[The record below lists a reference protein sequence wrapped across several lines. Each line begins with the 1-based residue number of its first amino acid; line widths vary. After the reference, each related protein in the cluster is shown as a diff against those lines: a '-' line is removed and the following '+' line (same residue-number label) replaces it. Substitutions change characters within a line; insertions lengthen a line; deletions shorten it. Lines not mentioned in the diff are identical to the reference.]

1 MGTRVPMDKRAE
13 ERYNDNRIYNLHERG
28 MNMSKTWLITG
39 CSEGGIGAGIARAV
53 LRRGYNAVVTARSV
67 SKVEGIVKDYPET
80 ALALALDV
88 TDADGVR
95 AAVEAATARFGQI
108 DVLVNNAGYCYR
120 SSVEEADR
128 AGVDRM
134 FETNFFGPV
143 ALIQAV
149 LPAMR
154 ARHSGAIVNVSSIGA
169 VRTGAASGYYA
180 ATKAAIELMSEGLA
194 AEVKPLGIRV
204 MIVEPGAFR
213 THFYDSSLKGAAL
226 TIGDYAE
233 TAWKRSPEQAVNQ
246 GKQPGD
252 PEKAGDVLIDALE
265 SEEPPM
271 RLLLGSDAVKA
282 VRGALEAR
290 LREVEAWA
298 DHAAKTDF

>member
-1 MGTRVPMDKRAE
+1 MT
-13 ERYNDNRIYNLHERG
+13 
-28 MNMSKTWLITG
+28 KTWFITG

-53 LRRGYNAVVTARSV
+53 LKRGYNAVVTARNTE
-67 SKVEGIVKDYPET
+67 KVAGIVKDYPET

-88 TDADGVR
+88 TDRAGIT
-95 AAVEAATARFGQI
+95 AAVKAAQERFGQI

-128 AGVDRM
+128 GGVDRM

-149 LPAMR
+149 LPGMR
-154 ARHSGAIVNVSSIGA
+154 ERRGGAIVNISSIGA

-180 ATKAAIELMSEGLA
+180 ATKAALELMSEGLA
-194 AEVKPLGIRV
+194 AELRPLGIRT

-213 THFYDSSLKGAAL
+213 THFYDSSLKGADM

-233 TAWKRSPEQAVNQ
+233 TAWKRSPQNAVNQ
-246 GKQPGD
+246 GNQPGD
-252 PEKAGDVLIDALE
+252 PAKAGDVLIDVLE
-265 SEEPPM
+265 SGNPPL
-271 RLLLGSDAVKA
+271 RLLLGSDAVRI
-282 VRGALEAR
+282 VRGALESR
-290 LREVEAWA
+290 LQELEQWA
-298 DHAAKTDF
+298 DTSARTDF

>member
-1 MGTRVPMDKRAE
+1 
-13 ERYNDNRIYNLHERG
+13 
-28 MNMSKTWLITG
+28 MNKTWLITG

-67 SKVEGIVKDYPET
+67 SKVEGIVKDYPDT
-80 ALALALDV
+80 ALAVALDV
-88 TDADGVR
+88 TDKDSIR
-95 AAVEAATARFGQI
+95 AAVTAATEKFGRI

-149 LPAMR
+149 LPGMR

-180 ATKAAIELMSEGLA
+180 ATKAAMELMSEGLA

-226 TIGDYAE
+226 TIGDYAD
-233 TAWKRSPEQAVNQ
+233 TAWKRSPENAVNQ
-246 GKQPGD
+246 KQQPGD

-265 SEEPPM
+265 REDAPT

-282 VRGALEAR
+282 VRATLESR
-290 LREVEAWA
+290 IREVDAWA
-298 DHAAKTDF
+298 GLSAKTDF